1 MRKIGSERLAEY
13 RPGYSLPR
21 SFYHD
26 EDIFEIELDRIWR
39 ANWLFAGHSLEI
51 PHPGDYFLFQVGADS
66 IIIARGDG
74 ARLSAVHN
82 VCRHRGS
89 ILLTQP
95 NGHANRL
102 VCPYHQWTYAPD
114 GRLMTCRGMPEE
126 LDKSEWG
133 LHRVAV
139 REIEGLIFIC
149 LSSEPPAFEAANDLI
164 APMMR
169 PQGFDGAQIAHVENY
184 LVRANWKI
192 IWENNR
198 ECYHCDVNHPE
209 YIKAN
214 FDRYD
219 ASNLNPAMQKR
230 IEAVNQESGERWE
243 RIGLHLTE
251 LNGGLFH
258 FPDAAGKIWYSANR
272 TALAEG
278 FLTESLDG
286 QPVGP
291 RMGDYSDANVGTLRL
306 RTLPNFWCHAS
317 SDHAVTTRLTP
328 LSRDTTQIYVTWLVN
343 AGSIAGKDYD
353 LDRLLPFWKR
363 TSEQD
368 WEICERVQLG
378 VRSTAYSPGPLS
390 SLREYNLIGFLR
402 WYTELLR

>member
-1 MRKIGSERLAEY
+1 MQKTLSDRLAEY

-21 SFYHD
+21 SFYLD
-26 EDIFEIELDRIWR
+26 EDIFDLELDRIWR
-39 ANWLFAGHSLEI
+39 ASWLFAGHSLEI
-51 PHPGDYFLFQVGADS
+51 PQPGDYFLFQVGADS
-66 IIIARGDG
+66 IIIARSDVGEV
-74 ARLSAVHN
+74 SAVHN

-102 VCPYHQWTYAPD
+102 VCPYHQWTYALD
-114 GRLMTCRGMPEE
+114 GRLMTCRGMPED
-126 LDKSEWG
+126 LDKSEWS
-133 LHRVAV
+133 LHPVAV
-139 REIEGLIFIC
+139 REMEGLIFIC
-149 LSSEPPAFEAANDLI
+149 LSSKPPSFAAAFDLM

-169 PQGFDGAQIAHVENY
+169 PQGFDRAQIAHSENY
-184 LVRANWKI
+184 FVRANWKI

-219 ASNLNPAMQKR
+219 AYNLNSAMQKR
-230 IEAVNQESGERWE
+230 IEAVNHDSRERWE

-251 LNGGLFH
+251 LNGGLFQ

-286 QPVGP
+286 QPVGSG
-291 RMGDYSDANVGTLRL
+291 MGDYSDANVGTLRL

-317 SDHAVTTRLTP
+317 RDHAVTTRLTP
-328 LSRDTTQIYVTWLVN
+328 LSRDTTQICVTWLVN

-353 LDRLLPFWKR
+353 LDRLLPFWQR

-368 WEICERVQLG
+368 WEICEKVQSG
-378 VRSTAYSPGPLS
+378 VCSTVYSPGPLS
-390 SLREYNLIGFLR
+390 SLREYNLISFLR